1 MIKLNHK
8 IKSSA
13 AYLVLASY
21 LIITVTNAIHFHKI
35 ELGNSSSIL
44 YPAEKTQNF
53 HSYLNGAIDFCP
65 IQTAYNALQNTI
77 ISFSNP
83 YQIYEKKIDVIDI
96 FIVSPKPLKST
107 ILHYSLRAPPKI
119 SSI

>member
-1 MIKLNHK
+1 VIKLNHK
-8 IKSSA
+8 IKSLA

-44 YPAEKTQNF
+44 NPVKKTQNF

-77 ISFSNP
+77 ISFSNY
-83 YQIYEKKIDVIDI
+83 YQNYEKKIDVIDI
-96 FIVSPKPLKST
+96 YVVSAKPLKAN
-107 ILHYSLRAPPKI
+107 IPHYALRAPPQI
-119 SSI
+119 L

>member
-1 MIKLNHK
+1 MLKLGNKIIK
-8 IKSSA
+8 SA
-13 AYLVLASY
+13 AYLVLISI
-21 LIITVTNAIHFHKI
+21 LIITITNAIHFHKI

-44 YPAEKTQNF
+44 IPVDRTKNF
-53 HSYLNGAIDFCP
+53 HYYLNGDIDFCP
-65 IQTAYNALQNTI
+65 IQTAYNTLQNTI
-77 ISFSNP
+77 IPFSNP

-107 ILHYSLRAPPKI
+107 TLNYSLRAPPKI

>member
-13 AYLVLASY
+13 AYLVLVCY
-21 LIITVTNAIHFHKI
+21 LIITITNAIHFHKI
-35 ELGNSSSIL
+35 ELGNSSSIIN
-44 YPAEKTQNF
+44 PFEKNQNY
-53 HSYLNGAIDFCP
+53 HTYLNSSVDFCP

-83 YQIYEKKIDVIDI
+83 YQNYEKKIDVISI
-96 FIVSPKPLKST
+96 YGVAAKPLKAN
-107 ILHYSLRAPPKI
+107 ILHYSLRAPPQI
-119 SSI
+119 L